1 MKLLLFIFSQLIIS
15 PTLLSQSFTSGLDS
29 PIIPLTSNYNENIE
43 WENVFT
49 DGKAGKVNS
58 GLVDSE
64 GNIQKWNMLQR
75 WNLKDVQ
82 LPNLDNVS
90 GAAGSLSNLL
100 RRRDAWKS
108 LNEIVKDIGENLGL
122 YNLRYR

>member
-1 MKLLLFIFSQLIIS
+1 M
-15 PTLLSQSFTSGLDS
+15 
-29 PIIPLTSNYNENIE
+29 
-43 WENVFT
+43 
-49 DGKAGKVNS
+49 
-58 GLVDSE
+58 VDNE

-100 RRRDAWKS
+100 RRREAWKS
-108 LNEIVKDIGENLGL
+108 LNEVVKDRGENLGL
-122 YNLRYR
+122 YSLRHSYSLRGTVRRIDFGSLADDMGMR

>member
-29 PIIPLTSNYNENIE
+29 PIIPLSSNYNENIE

-58 GLVDSE
+58 GVVDSE
-64 GNIQKWNMLQR
+64 GNIALIFMPYNESRIHKIDGNTGERIWTKTVN
-75 WNLKDVQ
+75 NTVGFDITEI
-82 LPNLDNVS
+82 ND
-90 GAAGSLSNLL
+90 SNRIDYILL
-100 RRRDAWKS
+100 YIPIYKE
-108 LNEIVKDIGENLGL
+108 EIK
-122 YNLRYR
+122 

>member
-1 MKLLLFIFSQLIIS
+1 MRLLLFIFSQLIFS

-49 DGKAGKVNS
+49 DGNAGKVNS

-64 GNIQKWNMLQR
+64 GNIALIFMPYNESRIHKI
-75 WNLKDVQ
+75 
-82 LPNLDNVS
+82 
-90 GAAGSLSNLL
+90 L
-100 RRRDAWKS
+100 RY
-108 LNEIVKDIGENLGL
+108 VKDF
-122 YNLRYR
+122 RDFAPF